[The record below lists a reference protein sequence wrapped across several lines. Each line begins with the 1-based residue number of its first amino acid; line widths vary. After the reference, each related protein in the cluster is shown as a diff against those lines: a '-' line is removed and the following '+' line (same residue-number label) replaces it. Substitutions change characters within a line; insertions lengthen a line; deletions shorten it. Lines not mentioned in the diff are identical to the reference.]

1 MTEAIVPLRRLY
13 PGRRLEDTFQWPF
26 ETLDSLES
34 SFNVQEYL
42 QQLIR
47 KDGSQVYA
55 IVNLPDNVDKE
66 VWQYEHLR
74 QVCLELSLLVVA
86 LEFECTRENCPEMK
100 ADGWLY
106 LCAAH
111 PSTQSCPAIDYIIH
125 TLDGATILLNN
136 SKYFPSRISVPE
148 PSLKHF
154 QSIARR
160 LYRIF
165 AHAYFHHREIY
176 EYFENETSL
185 YARFLLLSQTYN
197 LIPASLV
204 SIPDAGNE
212 EEEDEEE
219 DDEDRDYN
227 RNIPHN
233 TSAIQLSRQDS

>member
-111 PSTQSCPAIDYIIH
+111 PSTQSVKCVRVSCSLIH
-125 TLDGATILLNN
+125 SN
-136 SKYFPSRISVPE
+136 
-148 PSLKHF
+148 
-154 QSIARR
+154 
-160 LYRIF
+160 
-165 AHAYFHHREIY
+165 HA
-176 EYFENETSL
+176 L
-185 YARFLLLSQTYN
+185 
-197 LIPASLV
+197 LV
-204 SIPDAGNE
+204 SC
-212 EEEDEEE
+212 
-219 DDEDRDYN
+219 
-227 RNIPHN
+227 H
-233 TSAIQLSRQDS
+233 